1 MSVTGADDPRQAA
14 RSLRSLIEAEA
25 VEEADT
31 MTEPV
36 VEALDQAGLFGL
48 LVPTE
53 LGGLEADPVTIIDV
67 CEELSYADGS
77 VGWAFAQNTTVGAYL
92 AYVDRDVAAGFADQR
107 AGAGMFAPLG
117 VARIEPGG
125 FRISGS
131 FGFGS
136 GSGHATF
143 VGGSALV
150 MDGDEVG
157 PFGDDGSPPVVGF
170 LVPIE
175 GVELHGNGLRGTG
188 SYDFEVREQFVS
200 DGATWRI
207 FQPGKCDRVTGGAP
221 YGLGQS
227 WSAPSAR
234 PRGPSA
240 SPVERS
246 TRSPTSP

>member
-1 MSVTGADDPRQAA
+1 
-14 RSLRSLIEAEA
+14 
-25 VEEADT
+25 